1 MQLRAGARLSHFE
14 LEQLIGSG
22 GTSQVWAARDARS
35 GDRVALKLLTLG
47 DNVDELSHVR
57 FAREAHASRS
67 IGHPAIVPVREALE
81 HEGMPVL
88 VMDLLQGETLRE
100 VLHRQGALALPRAAE
115 LLLPIAEALQRA
127 HALGIVHRD
136 LKPENIFVQSTGS
149 PRVRLLDF
157 GVARFYEPPPGT
169 EGAPVTALGT
179 LLGTLSYMAPEQ
191 AINPSSCDHRVDV
204 WALGVILYE
213 ALTGCRPVEGNT
225 GPELL
230 RQLLV
235 GAITPIEVLSPDLPS
250 DVALLI
256 ASMLV
261 RAPERR
267 LADVERVTAVLQSY
281 GERT

>member
-35 GDRVALKLLTLG
+35 GSRVALKLMTARE
-47 DNVDELSHVR
+47 NADELSHVR

-67 IGHPAIVPVREALE
+67 IGHPAVVPVREALE

-88 VMDLLQGETLRE
+88 VMDLLEGETLRA
-100 VLHRQGALALPRAAE
+100 VLHREGPLPLGAAAS
-115 LLLPIAEALQRA
+115 LLEPIAEALQRA

-136 LKPENIFVQSTGS
+136 LKPENIFVQSQGL

-157 GVARFYEPPPGT
+157 GVARFYEAPPGT

-179 LLGTLSYMAPEQ
+179 LLGTLAYMAPEQ
-191 AINPSSCDHRVDV
+191 ALNPSASDQRVDI

-213 ALTGCRPVEGNT
+213 SLSGCRPLEGDT
-225 GPELL
+225 GPDLL

-235 GAITPIEVLSPDLPS
+235 GAITPIEVVSPELPS
-250 DVALLI
+250 DVAALI
-256 ASMLV
+256 SSMLV

-267 LADVERVTAVLQSY
+267 LADVGPVTALLHGY
-281 GERT
+281 AERA